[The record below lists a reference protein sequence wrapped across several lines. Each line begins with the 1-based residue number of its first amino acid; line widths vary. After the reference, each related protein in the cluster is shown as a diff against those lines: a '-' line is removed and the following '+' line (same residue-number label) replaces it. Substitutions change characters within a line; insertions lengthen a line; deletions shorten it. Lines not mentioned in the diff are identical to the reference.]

1 MSKRTAWYRSLQ
13 AHVVLIQ
20 LCDNE
25 LRRDCGIPMVW
36 YDVLVKLWLAPEQS
50 LRMSELAD
58 QALLSRSWL
67 TRRVIQLEQ
76 AGLVERTSAD
86 GDRRGVRAT
95 MTEKGKQ
102 VFLDWG
108 AVALPLHR
116 AAFLPP
122 PQQRRSHRDC
132 RRFRPYRSGGQ
143 TIAGRIGTHRRH
155 RIKIVSGRFRPQ

>member
-67 TRRVIQLEQ
+67 TRRV
-76 AGLVERTSAD
+76 
-86 GDRRGVRAT
+86 RAT

-102 VFLDWG
+102 VFLDWEQSHSRSIERHFSRHLSNDE
-108 AVALPLHR
+108 ATVIA
-116 AAFLPP
+116 AAFDRIA
-122 PQQRRSHRDC
+122 QEGRRSLAGSAPTVDTAS
-132 RRFRPYRSGGQ
+132 RSSPD
-143 TIAGRIGTHRRH
+143 A
-155 RIKIVSGRFRPQ
+155 